1 MDRAAFEAELLRE
14 GYEVREARIPPN
26 EHRPPHTH
34 DFDARLYILDGA
46 LMLVREGEPTTFL
59 AGESCAVPAG
69 TVHQEIT
76 DARGAH
82 YLAGRRAAVAEAA
95 AQAAE

>member
-14 GYEVREARIPPN
+14 GYEVRESRIGPN

-34 DFDARLYILDGA
+34 DFDARLFVIEGA
-46 LMLVREGEPTTFL
+46 LMLVRNGEASSFGP
-59 AGESCAVPAG
+59 GEWCDVPAG

-76 DARGAH
+76 DARGVH
-82 YLAGRRAAVAEAA
+82 TLAGRRMA
-95 AQAAE
+95 AQPQMAE

>member
-1 MDRAAFEAELLRE
+1 MDRDAFEAELLRE
-14 GYEVREARIPPN
+14 GYEVRETRYPPN

-34 DFDARLYILDGA
+34 DFDARLLILDGA
-46 LMLVREGEPTTFL
+46 LMLVRDGEASSFGP
-59 AGESCAVPAG
+59 GESCDVPAG

-82 YLAGRRAAVAEAA
+82 ALSGRRTAMQV
-95 AQAAE
+95 QAAE